1 MTTAHPEETEPTINT
16 NARRMAWGAYV
27 MVAAGAATGLILIS
41 ELPEPWLGGVVLGAA
56 FLAGAVLRLLLP
68 RRHSGGL
75 SVRSRLTDTLT
86 LTVFGLL
93 MVAAG
98 VLLEVDL
105 HPSDLIVDQARPSD
119 SLVGQ

>member
-1 MTTAHPEETEPTINT
+1 
-16 NARRMAWGAYV
+16 MAWGAYI
-27 MVAAGAATGLILIS
+27 MVAAGAATGLVLIDMF
-41 ELPEPWLGGVVLGAA
+41 PEPWLGGVVLGAA

-75 SVRSRLTDTLT
+75 SVRSRVADTVTLT
-86 LTVFGLL
+86 LFGLL

-105 HPSDLIVDQARPSD
+105 HPSDLIVDQVRPSD